1 MALRDIKFSK
11 SYRTLHGDVVR
22 DFYLPVLKEA
32 ILYKRAVG
40 YFNSQALYDISDGIM
55 HLAKNNGKMQ
65 LIVSPQL
72 EKEDIE
78 AIIEGY
84 EARENIVIKAITRA
98 LSEPSTPIEKTKLNL
113 LANLI
118 AESVLDIKIALKVDR
133 KSTGIFHEKM
143 GIVEDCEGNKI
154 AFSGSMNETGA
165 GLYNNYET
173 IDIFTDWSCDDNHER
188 VLDKEGA
195 FDSLWNNTDP
205 AIDTFEFPKEAKEW
219 LGKHKEKTTRE
230 IIDMGEFLPVH
241 KKIEE
246 RPENC
251 FIVPETVSFFKY
263 QEDAIENWM
272 KQESCGIFDMATGTG
287 KTYTALGALCAL
299 SKKLNHRLV
308 TVIVCPYQHLVE
320 QWVEDINKF
329 GVKPI
334 ICYSRYDWKETVRKA
349 VRNFNLEVVD
359 RFCIITTNAS
369 LVANSYHLL
378 HELQKVKEN
387 MCLVVDEAH
396 NFGSKRQIECMVPE
410 FKYRLA
416 LSATLDRH
424 HDEEGTQCLYDYF
437 GAKCI
442 TYTLQEAIE
451 QNKLT
456 RYYYYPIPV
465 VLRSNELDEYVEL
478 TEKIVDILRKF
489 PKKKKNEIP
498 SSVETLLIERS
509 RIIAGAQNKLD
520 ALREI
525 SKEWKD
531 KTNLLF
537 YCGATKVQNEDED
550 TIKEADDYE
559 LRQIDATTKILHDE
573 LGMIVTQFTAAE
585 DSKQREIIKS
595 EFKERRIQ
603 GLVAIKCLDE
613 GMNIPGIETAFI
625 LASSTNPKEYIQRR
639 GRVLRKAPGKEY
651 ATIYDFVVIPRDFDE
666 EVSEYS
672 KQAELSLVRR
682 EMERMEDFQV
692 LSENPSSTTKLM
704 NALKSKYKVYQIG
717 EYYGRI

>member
-1 MALRDIKFSK
+1 MALKDVKLSI
-11 SYRTLHGDVVR
+11 SYRTLHGNVVR

-32 ILYKRAVG
+32 VLYKRAVG
-40 YFNSQALYDISDGIM
+40 YFNSQALYSIADGLISLVG
-55 HLAKNNGKMQ
+55 NNGKMQ

-72 EKEDIE
+72 EKEDVE

-84 EARENIVIKAITRA
+84 EAREIVITRA
-98 LSEPSTPIEKTKLNL
+98 VMRAISEPTTPTEKTKLNFL
-113 LANLI
+113 SNLI
-118 AESVLDIKIALKVDR
+118 AENVLDIKVALKADKESV
-133 KSTGIFHEKM
+133 GIFHEKM
-143 GIVEDCEGNKI
+143 GIVEDREGNKI
-154 AFSGSMNETGA
+154 AFSGSMNETSA
-165 GLYNNYET
+165 GLYKNYET
-173 IDIFTDWSCDDNHER
+173 IDIFSDWSCDDNRKR
-188 VLDKEGA
+188 VIDKERA
-195 FDSLWNNTDP
+195 FDTLWNNTDP
-205 AIDTFEFPKEAKEW
+205 AIETFEFPKEAKEW
-219 LGKHKEKTTRE
+219 LGKHKDKSTKE
-230 IIDMGEFLPVH
+230 IVDMGEFFSAIRKEQVNPD
-241 KKIEE
+241 
-246 RPENC
+246 NC
-251 FIVPETVSFFKY
+251 FIVPESVNFFDY
-263 QEDAIENWM
+263 QETAIEKWI
-272 KQESCGIFDMATGTG
+272 KQDARGIFDMATGTG

-334 ICYSRYDWKETVRKA
+334 ICYSRYDWKESVRKA
-349 VRNFNLEVVD
+349 VRNFNLKVID
-359 RFCIITTNAS
+359 GFCVITTNAS

-378 HELQKVKEN
+378 HELQKVKNN

-396 NFGSKRQIECMVPE
+396 NFGAKRQIACMVPE

-437 GAKCI
+437 GEKCI
-442 TYTLQEAIE
+442 TYTLREAIE
-451 QNKLT
+451 QDKLT
-456 RYYYYPIPV
+456 KYYYYPIPV
-465 VLRSNELDEYVEL
+465 VLQANELDEYVEI
-478 TEKIVDILRKF
+478 TEKIVNILRKF
-489 PKKKKNEIP
+489 PTKKISEMS
-498 SSVETLLIERS
+498 SSVETLLIERA
-509 RIIAGAQNKLD
+509 RIIAGAQNKLT

-525 SKEWKD
+525 ASAWKD

-550 TIKEADDYE
+550 TIKDADDYE
-559 LRQIDATTKILHDE
+559 LRQIDATTKILHNE

-639 GRVLRKAPGKEY
+639 GRVLRKAPGKDF
-651 ATIYDFVVIPRDFDE
+651 ATIYDFVVIPRSFDE
-666 EVSEYS
+666 SVPEYS

-682 EMERMEDFQV
+682 EMERMEDFQS
-692 LSENPSSTTKLM
+692 LSENPSSVTKLM
-704 NALKSKYKVYQIG
+704 NTLKEKYKVYQLG
-717 EYYGRI
+717 ENYGRI

>member
-98 LSEPSTPIEKTKLNL
+98 LSEPSTQIEKTKLNL

-118 AESVLDIKIALKVDR
+118 AESVLDIKIALKIDR
-133 KSTGIFHEKM
+133 KSSGIFHEKM

-241 KKIEE
+241 KKNEE

-251 FIVPETVSFFKY
+251 FHIPETVKLFDY
-263 QEDAIENWM
+263 QKDAISEWM

-299 SKKLNHRLV
+299 SKKLNHRMA

-320 QWVEDINKF
+320 QWVEDIEVF
-329 GVKPI
+329 GVNPI
-334 ICYSRYDWKETVRKA
+334 IAYGAPMYKKWREQFSDA
-349 VRNFNLEVVD
+349 VNAYKIGVKKGL
-359 RFCIITTNAS
+359 CIITTNATFTS
-369 LVANSYHLL
+369 PEFQQTLAKIKKGL
-378 HELQKVKEN
+378 
-387 MCLVVDEAH
+387 CFVVDEAH
-396 NFGSKRQIECMVPE
+396 NFGAEQLSSMLPQNSQ
-410 FKYRLA
+410 YRLA
-416 LSATLDRH
+416 LSATLERH
-424 HDEEGTQCLYDYF
+424 RDEEGTQKLKDFF
-437 GAKCI
+437 GEKCI
-442 TYTLQEAIE
+442 YYPLDKAIQEGA
-451 QNKLT
+451 LT
-456 RYYYYPIPV
+456 EYYYHPILVNLSP
-465 VLRSNELDEYVEL
+465 DEYEKYVEKTRQIAKL
-478 TEKIVDILRKF
+478 GGASAANCEKNPRIEK
-489 PKKKKNEIP
+489 
-498 SSVETLLIERS
+498 LLLERS
-509 RIIAGAQNKLD
+509 RIIAGAVNKID
-520 ALREI
+520 ALMQAIEPFKNDNHI
-525 SKEWKD
+525 
-531 KTNLLF
+531 LV
-537 YCGATKVQNEDED
+537 YCGATKYGQETAAHEDDMKQIDVICKRLASLGMKVRKFTSSED
-550 TIKEADDYE
+550 KEQRRQIKEDFIEGENLQTIA
-559 LRQIDATTKILHDE
+559 
-573 LGMIVTQFTAAE
+573 
-585 DSKQREIIKS
+585 
-595 EFKERRIQ
+595 
-603 GLVAIKCLDE
+603 AIKCLDE
-613 GMNIPGIETAFI
+613 GVNIPAIDRAFI

-639 GRVLRKAPGKEY
+639 GRVLRKFPGKKY
-651 ATIYDFVVIPRDFDE
+651 AYIYDFITLPRPLDEVITLGPE
-666 EVSEYS
+666 E
-672 KQAELSLVRR
+672 KKMELSLIRKEFTR
-682 EMERMEDFQV
+682 MTDFANTAKNSIETDNLKQLILQEYGAYGDIMEVKWDD
-692 LSENPSSTTKLM
+692 
-704 NALKSKYKVYQIG
+704 
-717 EYYGRI
+717 